1 MEKHV
6 RIISQGP
13 LVENTWTPRDGQS
26 KTIANVELHLK
37 SGTDEFVAQVTGD
50 LARTINSQP
59 LDLNGL
65 YEVHIKMFVSEGK
78 TAGMKFNN
86 LRVVDIQQL

>member
-6 RIISQGP
+6 RIISQGQ

-26 KTIANVELHLK
+26 RTIANVELHLK

-50 LARTINSQP
+50 LARTINTKP

-65 YEVHIKMFVSEGK
+65 YEVQIKMSVSEGK

>member
-6 RIISQGP
+6 RVIEQGP
-13 LVENTWTPRDGQS
+13 LVENKWTPENGQS
-26 KTIANVELHLK
+26 MMIANVELHLR
-37 SGTDEFVAQVTGD
+37 SGADEFVAQVTGD

-65 YEVHIKMFVSEGK
+65 YEVRIKMSVSEGK

-86 LRVVDIQQL
+86 LKVTDIQQL